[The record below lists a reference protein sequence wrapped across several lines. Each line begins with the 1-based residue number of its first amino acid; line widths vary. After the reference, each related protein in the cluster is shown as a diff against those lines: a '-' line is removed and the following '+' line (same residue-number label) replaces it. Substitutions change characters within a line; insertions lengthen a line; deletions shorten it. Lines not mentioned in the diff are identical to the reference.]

1 MSTIILFYQEREVGV
16 RILECK
22 FCFWESTSSIK
33 KKEKGYNDYFMKERT
48 DIKEQNDMVTAFMC
62 LDLRQEVV

>member
-1 MSTIILFYQEREVGV
+1 MTA
-16 RILECK
+16 
-22 FCFWESTSSIK
+22 ESTFHRDSRLAK
-33 KKEKGYNDYFMKERT
+33 LKTKKEKGYNDYFMKERT